1 MASEDEL
8 ALWARWRM
16 ENEGET
22 DTPFWPN
29 PARGGARVAP
39 NPALAERLGYV
50 HNPTI
55 HIRKTCISNPS
66 KFFYF
71 SFKKGCIFFFMMYW
85 IYGYFKAVNHDE
97 L

>member
-8 ALWARWRM
+8 ALWARW
-16 ENEGET
+16 
-22 DTPFWPN
+22 
-29 PARGGARVAP
+29 RVAP

-71 SFKKGCIFFFMMYW
+71 SFKKGCIFFFFFMMHW
-85 IYGYFKAVNHDE
+85 IYGRFKAVNHDE